1 MSVLLSILLL
11 AVCAAFA
18 AGGVVPEGSLNA
30 CVYGSCAV
38 GCLVGGRMASVRGK
52 GSGPLSGAAAG
63 LMAALLLG
71 VTGFLLYSGMEPGR
85 CAAVSVCCLFG
96 GVLSGLPGR
105 GGRGKRKHQRA

>member
-1 MSVLLSILLL
+1 
-11 AVCAAFA
+11 
-18 AGGVVPEGSLNA
+18 
-30 CVYGSCAV
+30 
-38 GCLVGGRMASVRGK
+38 
-52 GSGPLSGAAAG
+52 
-63 LMAALLLG
+63 MAALLLG